1 MERREIEQLV
11 RTHMKQKLEAEGKRE
26 YIIAANWK
34 MNMSAKETRS
44 FLKELS
50 DTNIPEYLNIIL
62 FPPFPYLPA
71 AQKMLRYEAV
81 TYGAQDVAEK
91 DKGAYTGEV
100 SAAML
105 ADCGCS
111 YTLTGHSERRAYY
124 GETSDIVARKA
135 SKALEYGIVPVIC
148 IGETLEERRSGA
160 YKEVLKGQIDAAEK
174 VCQEKL
180 AQCIIAYEPV
190 WAIGTGVIP
199 TTKEIGETHR
209 YIHDVLASY
218 DKHAGPEF
226 RILYGG
232 SVNENNVRDIAPVP
246 FVDGFLIGGASL
258 KVESFKNII
267 KLLSLDGCL

>member
-11 RTHMKQKLEAEGKRE
+11 RMHMGQKLEAEGKRE

-34 MNMSAKETRS
+34 MNMSAKETRA
-44 FLKELS
+44 FLRELC

-81 TYGAQDVAEK
+81 AYGAQDVAEQ

-135 SKALEYGIVPVIC
+135 SKALEYGVVPVIC
-148 IGETLEERRSGA
+148 VGETLEERRSGA
-160 YKEVLKGQIDAAEK
+160 YKEVLKGQIEAAAK
-174 VCQEKL
+174 VCKEKL

-190 WAIGTGVIP
+190 WSIGTGVIP
-199 TTKEIGETHR
+199 TIKEIGETHR
-209 YIHDVLASY
+209 YIHDVLTA
-218 DKHAGPEF
+218 AGRDDGVSS

-232 SVNENNVRDIAPVP
+232 SVNENNVKEIASVAY
-246 FVDGFLIGGASL
+246 VDGFLIGGASL

-267 KLLSLDGCL
+267 KQLSLDGCL

>member
-11 RTHMKQKLEAEGKRE
+11 RTHMEQKLEAEGKRE

-34 MNMSAKETRS
+34 MNMSAKETRA

-160 YKEVLKGQIDAAEK
+160 YKEVLKGQVDAAAK

-218 DKHAGPEF
+218 DKHAGAKF

-267 KLLSLDGCL
+267 NLLSLDGCL

>member
-11 RTHMKQKLEAEGKRE
+11 RAHMGQKLEAEGKRA
-26 YIIAANWK
+26 YIVAANWK
-34 MNMSAKETRS
+34 MNMSAKETRA
-44 FLKELS
+44 FLRELC
-50 DTNIPEYLNIIL
+50 DTKVPEYLDIII
-62 FPPFPYLPA
+62 FPPFPYLPD

-81 TYGAQDVAEK
+81 AYGAQDVAEQ

-111 YTLTGHSERRAYY
+111 YVLAGHSERRAYY

-135 SKALEYGIVPVIC
+135 SKALEYGVVPVIC

-160 YKEVLKGQIDAAEK
+160 YKEVLKGQIEAAAK
-174 VCQEKL
+174 VCKEKP

-199 TTKEIGETHR
+199 TIKEIEETHR
-209 YIHDVLASY
+209 YIHDVLA
-218 DKHAGPEF
+218 AGRDAGDCS

-232 SVNENNVRDIAPVP
+232 SVNANNVKEIASVP
-246 FVDGFLIGGASL
+246 YVDGFLVGGAGL
-258 KVESFKNII
+258 KVESLKNII
-267 KLLSLDGCL
+267 KQLSLDGCL